1 MYKVRYSTLNDT
13 YVKSF
18 KSLEE
23 AEKFVSLI
31 KRLYPEQDPKV
42 Q

>member
-1 MYKVRYSTLNDT
+1 MNDT
-13 YVKSF
+13 YTKSF
-18 KSLEE
+18 RDKAD

-31 KRLYPEQDPKV
+31 KRLYPEQNPKV